1 MDAAKLREA
10 TIGNLQRLA
19 AKAAVCVE
27 KAIDQDDVKVALEVL
42 KRFPPLALGPIES
55 DDPAELALKAE
66 VEAAERQD
74 APQNAGDHGG
84 MGTFTAENRP
94 GRFAGPSWAVA
105 SPHRRSGKNL
115 TVFLIKGRQHG
126 PLNTALPRCRRWGAI
141 AAQPDEPIVTR
152 RPSSSGWGRAARPAT
167 GRVDDGEGHSVVAR
181 NLTRF
186 GDA

>member
-1 MDAAKLREA
+1 MLRNEMQQNATLEGLSPSQTIALEALLAGKTNTAAAAAAGVDRVTVYRWLKDDFAFQAELNRGRRELREA

-74 APQNAGDHGG
+74 HLKMRAITGEWERLQQKIGQDG
-84 MGTFTAENRP
+84 
-94 GRFAGPSWAVA
+94 
-105 SPHRRSGKNL
+105 SPDRL
-115 TVFLIKGRQHG
+115 G
-126 PLNTALPRCRRWGAI
+126 PLLLPTG
-141 AAQPDEPIVTR
+141 V
-152 RPSSSGWGRAARPAT
+152 PAKT
-167 GRVDDGEGHSVVAR
+167 
-181 NLTRF
+181 
-186 GDA
+186 